1 MSELITYIKERIG
14 DGSED
19 FEEIFKSL
27 KKTKNIMKRQRAKN
41 RKLSL
46 EGRLKLENE
55 NVIFSLS

>member
-19 FEEIFKSL
+19 FEEIFKYL

>member
-27 KKTKNIMKRQRAKN
+27 KKTKNILKRQRAKN